1 MIYSVSIVKMC
12 LRNFQLKVEFFF
24 AKRVIVAHMSLKHLI
39 PVIYLF
45 FSILEATGYVKHNN
59 VVQNTRNQFST

>member
-1 MIYSVSIVKMC
+1 MNSVFIMKKC
-12 LRNFQLKVEFFF
+12 LKKFHLKVKFFF

-45 FSILEATGYVKHNN
+45 FSILEAKGYVRHNN
-59 VVQNTRNQFST
+59 VVQNTGNQFST

>member
-1 MIYSVSIVKMC
+1 MNSVFIMKNC
-12 LRNFQLKVEFFF
+12 LKNFHLKVEFLF

-45 FSILEATGYVKHNN
+45 FSLLEATGYVRHNN
-59 VVQNTRNQFST
+59 VVQNTGNKFST